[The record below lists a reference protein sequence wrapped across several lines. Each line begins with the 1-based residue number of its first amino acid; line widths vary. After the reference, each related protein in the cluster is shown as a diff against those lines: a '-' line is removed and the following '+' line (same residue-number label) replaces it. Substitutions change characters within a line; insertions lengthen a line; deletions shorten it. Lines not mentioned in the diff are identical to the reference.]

1 MTKRITTKL
10 ITLPIALLATIGLY
24 GCSKELSDEQINTLY
39 QSVLAPVTEPLN
51 VYHLGHSLVGKDMPV
66 MLAQLAGEK
75 HKFNS
80 QLGWGATL
88 QSHWDPKIPIN
99 GFENSNKHAEYRDP
113 MVAIESQEYD
123 AFIMTEMV
131 EIEDAI
137 KYFNSSEYLA
147 KFATKISN
155 DSPKTTIYLYES
167 WHRVTDPAGWLNR
180 LDNDLKQYW
189 EDEILLKALAKIN
202 RDKNITIYMIPV
214 GQVMS
219 AFFKEVERLGGI
231 GNIKQPEDIF
241 KRQDEDGSLD
251 SIHVN
256 DIGNYLVAL
265 VHYSVLYRQSPEGL
279 PYRLIKANGEGALAP
294 SQETALLMQ
303 KITWDVVKAY
313 PKTGLAYGV
322 FSP

>member
-10 ITLPIALLATIGLY
+10 ITLPIALLTAIGLY
-24 GCSKELSDEQINTLY
+24 GCSKKFSDEEINTLY
-39 QSVLAPVTEPLN
+39 NAVLAPVTKPLN
-51 VYHLGHSLVGKDMPV
+51 VYHLGHSLVGEDMPM

-75 HKFNS
+75 HQFSS

-88 QSHWDPKIPIN
+88 QSHWDPNIPIN
-99 GFENSNKHAEYRDP
+99 GFESSNKHAEYRDP

-167 WHRVTDPAGWLNR
+167 WHRVTDPAGWLHR

-241 KRQDEDGSLD
+241 KRQDEDG
-251 SIHVN
+251 
-256 DIGNYLVAL
+256 
-265 VHYSVLYRQSPEGL
+265 
-279 PYRLIKANGEGALAP
+279 
-294 SQETALLMQ
+294 
-303 KITWDVVKAY
+303 
-313 PKTGLAYGV
+313 
-322 FSP
+322 